1 MMSPAAELIVQ
12 PAGRLATTPKV
23 GKPTE
28 FRNSE
33 EANALESKG
42 QPKVLQPAT
51 ALTSRDSVSEMVSP
65 ARTGQESVGA
75 LPDRMPPE
83 KAPLPV
89 NVLFASVAE
98 PKDTP
103 PKPPKDDP
111 MP

>member
-1 MMSPAAELIVQ
+1 MMSPADELIVQ

-23 GKPTE
+23 GKPTP

-33 EANALESKG
+33 EANAFELKG

-51 ALTSRDSVSEMVSP
+51 ALTSRDSVNEMMSP
-65 ARTGQESVGA
+65 ARTDQEAVG
-75 LPDRMPPE
+75 LVRDRIPSA
-83 KAPLPV
+83 KAPVPV
-89 NVLFASVAE
+89 KASFVRVAE

-103 PKPPKDDP
+103 PKPPKDEP